1 MRLQLLTPTKKVSA
15 FPLIAVELGL
25 SDKVVN
31 DKYLGTI
38 FTKQQSGFDPSML
51 EQVSKPIIP
60 VKVVDDPAKRLKCQA
75 SDFDPFIKFGRDN
88 QLFVKRE
95 YIEKYAYPIF

>member
-1 MRLQLLTPTKKVSA
+1 
-15 FPLIAVELGL
+15 
-25 SDKVVN
+25 VVN

-60 VKVVDDPAKRLKCQA
+60 VKVVDDPAKRLKC
-75 SDFDPFIKFGRDN
+75 
-88 QLFVKRE
+88 
-95 YIEKYAYPIF
+95 

>member
-1 MRLQLLTPTKKVSA
+1 
-15 FPLIAVELGL
+15 
-25 SDKVVN
+25 
-31 DKYLGTI
+31 
-38 FTKQQSGFDPSML
+38 ML

-60 VKVVDDPAKRLKCQA
+60 VKVVDDPAKRLKCQT

-95 YIEKYAYPIF
+95 YIEKYAYPMF

>member
-1 MRLQLLTPTKKVSA
+1 
-15 FPLIAVELGL
+15 
-25 SDKVVN
+25 VVN

-60 VKVVDDPAKRLKCQA
+60 VRVVDDPSKKLNCQ
-75 SDFDPFIKFGRDN
+75 SNDFDPFIKFGRDN

-95 YIEKYAYPIF
+95 YIEKYVSSYVLTVNLG

>member
-1 MRLQLLTPTKKVSA
+1 M
-15 FPLIAVELGL
+15 LIAAAELGL

-60 VKVVDDPAKRLKCQA
+60 VRVVDDPSKKLTCQ
-75 SDFDPFIKFGRDN
+75 SNDFDPFIKFGRDN

-95 YIEKYAYPIF
+95 YIEKYVYS

>member
-15 FPLIAVELGL
+15 YQFIAVELGL

-60 VKVVDDPAKRLKCQA
+60 VKVVDDPAKRLKC
-75 SDFDPFIKFGRDN
+75 
-88 QLFVKRE
+88 
-95 YIEKYAYPIF
+95 

>member
-1 MRLQLLTPTKKVSA
+1 MEKKTAASA
-15 FPLIAVELGL
+15 FNAYQKSNFLIFYIDTELGL

-38 FTKQQSGFDPSML
+38 FTKQQSGFDPALL

-60 VKVVDDPAKRLKCQA
+60 VKVIDDPSKKLNCVFN
-75 SDFDPFIKFGRDN
+75 DFDPFIKFGRDN

-95 YIEKYAYPIF
+95 YFEK